1 MPQVIAFIHKR
12 LSRLCFALKKN
23 IINHHNILLLSFFNR
38 NECHFLMNVYLD
50 DCQSAVKFM
59 LNQVIDISN
68 LLYMGKDFNVR
79 DAEWDPLITSH
90 SAAG

>member
-1 MPQVIAFIHKR
+1 
-12 LSRLCFALKKN
+12 
-23 IINHHNILLLSFFNR
+23 
-38 NECHFLMNVYLD
+38 MNVYLD